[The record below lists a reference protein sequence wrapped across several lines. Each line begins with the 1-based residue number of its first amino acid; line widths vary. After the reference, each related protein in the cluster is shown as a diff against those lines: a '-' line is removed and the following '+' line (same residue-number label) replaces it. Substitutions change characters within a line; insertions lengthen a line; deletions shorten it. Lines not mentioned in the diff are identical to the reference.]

1 MRGGRAPGCA
11 LTRPAVVCNPVS
23 VDDVDALRNRIA
35 ARFDADLRWYET
47 TVDDPGAGQT
57 RQAVTDGADLLLVCG
72 GDGTVSACAG
82 ALVNSGVPMAVLP
95 VGTGNLLARN
105 LDLPLDVDEALDV
118 ACGPGRRTIDLLESG
133 TRRFAVM
140 AGLGFD
146 AAMIR
151 ETDDDLKARIGWPA
165 YLVGVG
171 RAIRRSRRTRYT
183 VQVDDAAAISRHAVG
198 VLVGNVGSL
207 QGGVAVLPEA
217 SPEDGLLD
225 VLLLAPRSRWGW
237 PALAVRIAARRPGGP
252 HAEVLRGKQVHI
264 AVSRATPVEY
274 DGDHLGDVDQLDV
287 EVLPGVLT
295 VCCRV
300 S

>member
-1 MRGGRAPGCA
+1 M
-11 LTRPAVVCNPVS
+11 TRPAVVCNPVS
-23 VDDVDALRNRIA
+23 VDDVDALRQRIA
-35 ARFDADLRWYET
+35 ARFTAELRWYET

-57 RQAVTDGADLLLVCG
+57 SQAVTDGADLLLVCG

-118 ACGPGRRTIDLLESG
+118 ACGRGRRTIDLLESG
-133 TRRFAVM
+133 TQRFAVM

-183 VQVDDAAAISRHAVG
+183 VQVDDAASISRHAVG

-207 QGGVAVLPEA
+207 QAGVAVLPDA
-217 SPEDGLLD
+217 SPDDGLLD

-237 PALAVRIAARRPGGP
+237 PALALRIAARRPGGP
-252 HAEVLRGKQVHI
+252 HAEVLRGKRVHI
-264 AVSRATPVEY
+264 VVSRATPVEY

-295 VCCRV
+295 VCCRPN
-300 S
+300 